1 MNNFLQNP
9 VNSEQEKQILFYH
22 KIFYFAQS
30 TAFIVPIFYIYIQ
43 EKLGISFVQILQIS
57 ALYSFLPIFL
67 QLPCGIVADKIGN
80 KINLYLCL
88 ILQLISCLSLILING
103 VLAFHLYLISIN
115 LAQSISS

>member
-43 EKLGISFVQILQIS
+43 EKTGYKLRSNFTNFSTL
-57 ALYSFLPIFL
+57 
-67 QLPCGIVADKIGN
+67 
-80 KINLYLCL
+80 
-88 ILQLISCLSLILING
+88 
-103 VLAFHLYLISIN
+103 
-115 LAQSISS
+115 